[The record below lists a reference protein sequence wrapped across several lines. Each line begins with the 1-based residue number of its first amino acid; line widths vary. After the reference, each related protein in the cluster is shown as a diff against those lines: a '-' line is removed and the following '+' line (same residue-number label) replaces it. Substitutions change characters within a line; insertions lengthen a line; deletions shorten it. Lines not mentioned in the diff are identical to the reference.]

1 MPRPRV
7 PDGRPVS
14 DRPAPP
20 NAYRSGCAQ
29 EPAVAACRGLL
40 AAVSSAQV
48 IPRINLR
55 PPSSSH
61 RCSYHIDGITP
72 RQPLQTFR
80 TKTFTRS
87 EVRAQGRWRDPEAAL
102 KNGNGKV
109 TRGLSG
115 VKMKRGAIA
124 AFPRPPIPQI
134 PRKRTLAGAQKSTR
148 MTPSGQTTAK
158 LSMSRLFKN
167 FARTDKERLNL
178 LSSSVDAGPSRCR
191 LGPSVHEY
199 CAILES
205 PS

>member
-29 EPAVAACRGLL
+29 EPALVACRGLL
-40 AAVSSAQV
+40 AAVSSVQV

-87 EVRAQGRWRDPEAAL
+87 EERRLRRVSKDGAGLMVRDG
-102 KNGNGKV
+102 
-109 TRGLSG
+109 
-115 VKMKRGAIA
+115 
-124 AFPRPPIPQI
+124 
-134 PRKRTLAGAQKSTR
+134 AGA
-148 MTPSGQTTAK
+148 P
-158 LSMSRLFKN
+158 
-167 FARTDKERLNL
+167 
-178 LSSSVDAGPSRCR
+178 P
-191 LGPSVHEY
+191 
-199 CAILES
+199 
-205 PS
+205 

>member
-29 EPAVAACRGLL
+29 EPALVACRGLL
-40 AAVSSAQV
+40 AAVSSVQV

-87 EVRAQGRWRDPEAAL
+87 EERALGARLEGWRWALVLRDGAKAPPQHEGLQTSAL
-102 KNGNGKV
+102 
-109 TRGLSG
+109 
-115 VKMKRGAIA
+115 
-124 AFPRPPIPQI
+124 
-134 PRKRTLAGAQKSTR
+134 
-148 MTPSGQTTAK
+148 
-158 LSMSRLFKN
+158 
-167 FARTDKERLNL
+167 
-178 LSSSVDAGPSRCR
+178 
-191 LGPSVHEY
+191 
-199 CAILES
+199 
-205 PS
+205 

>member
-29 EPAVAACRGLL
+29 EPALVACRGLL
-40 AAVSSAQV
+40 AAVSSVQV

-87 EVRAQGRWRDPEAAL
+87 EDEAITWR
-102 KNGNGKV
+102 
-109 TRGLSG
+109 
-115 VKMKRGAIA
+115 VKANHH
-124 AFPRPPIPQI
+124 PPP
-134 PRKRTLAGAQKSTR
+134 
-148 MTPSGQTTAK
+148 TPW
-158 LSMSRLFKN
+158 
-167 FARTDKERLNL
+167 
-178 LSSSVDAGPSRCR
+178 
-191 LGPSVHEY
+191 
-199 CAILES
+199 
-205 PS
+205 